1 MEEQDRRDA
10 PDSLTVVI
18 PVFNEQATL
27 RRAVERLLKTDL
39 PVAVEVLVV
48 DDGSTDRS
56 LESIQDLV
64 DDGLVQAVRHEANRG
79 KGAALRTALGSATG
93 DLVTVLDADLEYDPA
108 DYAPMLSVFIHDEA
122 QVVYG
127 MRSFGAHTAYSF
139 WYVIGNR
146 LVAFWASFLFNTWL
160 TDLETCFKM
169 ARREAWLSLDL
180 KQDGFGIE
188 AEVTGKL
195 LARGYSIHEVPIRY
209 RARTREEGKKLQ
221 WTDGLKAL
229 AILLAIRARKTPV
242 SQRDAA

>member
-1 MEEQDRRDA
+1 MEEREGLDPPR
-10 PDSLTVVI
+10 SLTVVM
-18 PVFNEQATL
+18 PVLNERATL

-39 PVAVEVLVV
+39 PVEVEVLVV
-48 DDGSTDRS
+48 DDGSTDGS
-56 LESIQDLV
+56 LDEIRDLV
-64 DDGLVQAVRHEANRG
+64 AGGVVRTVSHETNRG
-79 KGAALRTALGSATG
+79 KGAAIKTGLAGATG

-108 DYAPMLSVFIHDEA
+108 DYAPMLSAVIGDGA

-160 TDLETCFKM
+160 MDLETCFKM

-180 KQDGFGIE
+180 DQDGFGIE

-209 RARTREEGKKLQ
+209 AARSREEGKKLQ
-221 WTDGLKAL
+221 WTDGLQAL
-229 AILLAIRARKTPV
+229 AILMVIRIRKALDSRRT
-242 SQRDAA
+242 AA